1 MKTSRVA
8 LLLLSAWFLG
18 LSTAWAE
25 PTFWENAPQSPTP
38 IPPPR
43 LAPLPVEKEGVATP
57 TPVVAPSIPEIENVP
72 EPVEGKSAKRPRT
85 AGWMSAVLP
94 GSGHVYA
101 GEPIKG
107 LFFAGAFGLTLW
119 QSVDNLQKLQPDYR
133 EKNATAGQIYGLAAL
148 VTYGF
153 CVQDAFDSAR
163 RYNRRY
169 HLKWT
174 LEPKAG
180 PYVRV
185 ALSF

>member
-1 MKTSRVA
+1 
-8 LLLLSAWFLG
+8 
-18 LSTAWAE
+18 
-25 PTFWENAPQSPTP
+25 
-38 IPPPR
+38 
-43 LAPLPVEKEGVATP
+43 LAPLPVEKEGEATP
-57 TPVVAPSIPEIENVP
+57 TPVVAPSLPETDGLP
-72 EPVEGKSAKRPRT
+72 EPVAGKSPKRPRT

-101 GEPIKG
+101 GEPLKG

-133 EKNATAGQIYGLAAL
+133 EKNATAGQLYGLAAI

-169 HLKWT
+169 HLKLTWV
-174 LEPKAG
+174 PRAG
-180 PYVRV
+180 PYARV
-185 ALSF
+185 ALIF